1 MTLFRNLLLN
11 EEYGVNLAVREQG
24 EFKVDIERDWHN
36 DQVFIIFKED
46 IGRFRL
52 RGILRIRDEDT
63 DAVTKSVPF
72 EALSTIDSSGN
83 LSFKVPGTPL
93 MSSLDEGDRLSIS
106 RLGKEAV
113 RQVYTGETPNRPSV
127 RDIILTGRHTTDR
140 LVQTAADQFTVVPRA
155 ISNQERFELNQELT
169 ELEEE
174 NENLE
179 FIAQNLPGTT
189 RTIQYMEARSRV
201 DERLKEIRRLLRIQQ
216 N

>member
-1 MTLFRNLLLN
+1 MHLLRSILLK
-11 EEYGVNLAVREQG
+11 EEYGVNLAARETG
-24 EFKVDIERDWHN
+24 EFKFDVERDWHI
-36 DQVFIIFKED
+36 DQVFIVFKED

-52 RGILRIRDEDT
+52 RGILRVIDDDT
-63 DAVTKSVPF
+63 GEVKKSVPF
-72 EALSTIDSSGN
+72 EALSMIDSSGN

-113 RQVYTGETPNRPSV
+113 RQVYTGATPNRPSI
-127 RDIILTGRHTTDR
+127 RDIISSGKHTTDR
-140 LVQTAADQFTVVPRA
+140 LVQTSADEFTVVPRA
-155 ISNQERFELNQELT
+155 ISNQERYELNQELG

-216 N
+216 S